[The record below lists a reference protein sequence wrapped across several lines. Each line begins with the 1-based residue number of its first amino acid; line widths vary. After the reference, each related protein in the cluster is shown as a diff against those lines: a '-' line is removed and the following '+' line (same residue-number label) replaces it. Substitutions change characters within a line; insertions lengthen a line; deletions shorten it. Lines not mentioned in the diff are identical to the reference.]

1 MDLPK
6 GLVTT
11 STRIPSH
18 LEDPNVIDAL
28 GIARLWKV
36 YHTNPAVHNND
47 SGHRLENF
55 FWRVWGNERLR
66 CSLRGETLATL
77 FVNIA
82 ESQAQKL
89 SSSSIV
95 KLKPLGKSA
104 PNSRQH
110 HQLRKM
116 SPTTYPEITIRGRIQ
131 IQFQMKIQIPAIH
144 SHLFS
149 KSQNQ

>member
-11 STRIPSH
+11 FPRIPSH

-28 GIARLWKV
+28 DIARLWKGKAHPLSIDDRLFSPFFPFFFFFQILRSTV

-66 CSLRGETLATL
+66 CSLQGETLATL

-82 ESQAQKL
+82 ESQARKF
-89 SSSSIV
+89 SSSSTV
-95 KLKPLGKSA
+95 KLKPLGNVLLLLSFHFFRR
-104 PNSRQH
+104 S
-110 HQLRKM
+110 
-116 SPTTYPEITIRGRIQ
+116 G
-131 IQFQMKIQIPAIH
+131 
-144 SHLFS
+144 
-149 KSQNQ
+149 